1 MGTCAFKGFDAC
13 LDPIRVMT
21 PSGHV
26 LEFNSPKLVS
36 EVIDEFPKHG
46 LFKKDQLLS
55 PLDSQE
61 LLLGGQVYYLFPLAL
76 EETSAREPVRV
87 SGVADVEPMRMS
99 TSAVALQLVT
109 KNLSDGSGFEVLP
122 PPRKGVWKVK
132 LVINTKQ
139 LEEILS
145 EEVNTEALIEQM
157 RVAATSSMKMVPRRS
172 QSNWRVK
179 FKPIFCN
186 AMNKPVIEDVSS
198 PRSVTPMLKLQK
210 PE

>member
-26 LEFNSPKLVS
+26 LEFNGPKLVS
-36 EVIDEFPKHG
+36 EVLNDFPKHG

-55 PLDSQE
+55 PLDHRE
-61 LLLGGQVYYLFPLAL
+61 LLLGGQFYYLFPLAL
-76 EETSAREPVRV
+76 EEKSEAEPVR
-87 SGVADVEPMRMS
+87 AEAEPVRIS
-99 TSAVALQLVT
+99 TSTVALQLVT

-157 RVAATSSMKMVPRRS
+157 RVAATSSVKVVPRRS
-172 QSNWRVK
+172 HSFWRVK
-179 FKPIFCN
+179 LKPIFCS
-186 AMNKPVIEDVSS
+186 AMDKTVVDDGSS
-198 PRSVTPMLKLQK
+198 PKSVIPMLK
-210 PE
+210 